1 MENITWFRVSEAAKI
16 MQVSEAL
23 IYKMVRIG
31 ALPHYRLGRSIRIR
45 PEDIEK
51 LKEAARG

>member
-1 MENITWFRVSEAAKI
+1 METIIWLRVSEAAKK
-16 MQVSEAL
+16 MQVSEGL

-31 ALPHYRLGRSIRIR
+31 ALPCYRLGRSIRIR
-45 PEDIEK
+45 PDDIEK

>member
-1 MENITWFRVSEAAKI
+1 MENVEWLRVREAAKKMRVSEG
-16 MQVSEAL
+16 L
-23 IYKMVRIG
+23 IYKMVRLG
-31 ALPHYRLGRSIRIR
+31 TLPHYRLGRSIRIR